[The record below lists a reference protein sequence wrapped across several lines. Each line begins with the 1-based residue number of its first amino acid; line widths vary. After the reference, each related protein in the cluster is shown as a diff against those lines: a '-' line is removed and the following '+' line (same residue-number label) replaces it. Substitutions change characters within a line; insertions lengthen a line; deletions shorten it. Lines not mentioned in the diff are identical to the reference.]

1 MSIQYSNPRPLEHES
16 IPIITTPIQKLL
28 FRKKSISGF
37 WRFGHLNGWGRMTEK
52 DGQRFEGSWT
62 EGRRDGAGFVVNDK
76 GDWFE
81 GVWRAG
87 FKEGPGEII
96 LPQV

>member
-1 MSIQYSNPRPLEHES
+1 
-16 IPIITTPIQKLL
+16 
-28 FRKKSISGF
+28 
-37 WRFGHLNGWGRMTEK
+37 MTEK